1 MEPGNSLISL
11 IMENVILKETHYSAS
26 PSKHLLRRIPTG
38 SFTPRATP
46 GTSEVHLMLFSCNS
60 VSRAPNPLLF
70 LKNKHTQADLRDA
83 CNARNLESTERE
95 ESQSEVLTRRQD
107 ETPTK
112 LQAMYGKRHC
122 RIAVSKIFF

>member
-26 PSKHLLRRIPTG
+26 PSKHLLRHILTG
-38 SFTPRATP
+38 NFTPRATP

-60 VSRAPNPLLF
+60 VSRASNPLLF

-83 CNARNLESTERE
+83 CNTRNLESMERE
-95 ESQSEVLTRRQD
+95 EVLTRRQD
-107 ETPTK
+107 EILTK
-112 LQAMYGKRHC
+112 LQAMYGKRHY
-122 RIAVSKIFF
+122 RIVVSKIFF